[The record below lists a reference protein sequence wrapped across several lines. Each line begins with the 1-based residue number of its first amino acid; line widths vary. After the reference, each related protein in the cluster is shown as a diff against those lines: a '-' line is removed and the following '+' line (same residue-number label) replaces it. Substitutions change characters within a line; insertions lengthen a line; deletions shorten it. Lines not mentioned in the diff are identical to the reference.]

1 MLLRWHPRKGL
12 IKGCWTRFDTKFA
25 SNRATIHTPFNIANR
40 RYPNIFFTGQQLYMI
55 IYLDMI
61 SHVAPVPE
69 VDFHH
74 VYPKVLEVPKV
85 AFLGK
90 SLLYPL
96 QAPYHNIPASHGLR
110 HCGDRGGRSVH
121 RRGSRGGHCWGGRAG
136 FEGQLLDG
144 ILQFQGTSSPGL
156 PWFSP

>member
-1 MLLRWHPRKGL
+1 
-12 IKGCWTRFDTKFA
+12 
-25 SNRATIHTPFNIANR
+25 
-40 RYPNIFFTGQQLYMI
+40 MI